1 MATKS
6 TEKKTSLE
14 PSEVFCAVGLLI
26 PTSRMRELVKDK
38 TGTELLKWASTE
50 GLKEAKKGIKPFDP
64 KFEKMFN
71 DCAKFNRD
79 ATDLKKRTDMVA
91 NIVAGFSGAIGSK
104 VFMRA
109 MNTSVDIV
117 DKVYMTGS
125 VWPEEVNKFR
135 MKDAD
140 TKFDYNLSLIHISEP
155 TRPY

>member
-109 MNTSVDIV
+109 MNT
-117 DKVYMTGS
+117 
-125 VWPEEVNKFR
+125 
-135 MKDAD
+135 
-140 TKFDYNLSLIHISEP
+140 LSLIHI
-155 TRPY
+155 